1 MSTLQVP
8 FLPKNLKKKKKIR
21 YKEAEV
27 QLITCPTPFV
37 IDHFYVTFYIV
48 SLTVGS
54 NHPFEWCIVTEQME
68 TMEEPNRGP
77 IAPPSGE
84 LEDESFISPWAETQ
98 KAQETDL
105 ILDGKSNSRERP
117 AAFQI

>member
-1 MSTLQVP
+1 MKQNVKLNYKNQVQ
-8 FLPKNLKKKKKIR
+8 KKKIR
-21 YKEAEV
+21 YKGARV
-27 QLITCPTPFV
+27 QLITWHTPFV

-84 LEDESFISPWAETQ
+84 LEDDTFISPWAETQ
-98 KAQETDL
+98 KAQEIDL
-105 ILDGKSNSRERP
+105 ILDGKSNFRERP
-117 AAFQI
+117 AASQI

>member
-1 MSTLQVP
+1 
-8 FLPKNLKKKKKIR
+8 
-21 YKEAEV
+21 
-27 QLITCPTPFV
+27 
-37 IDHFYVTFYIV
+37 
-48 SLTVGS
+48 
-54 NHPFEWCIVTEQME
+54 ME

>member
-1 MSTLQVP
+1 MPTLQVP
-8 FLPKNLKKKKKIR
+8 CLPKKLKKKKKKKNR
-21 YKEAEV
+21 CKGAGV

-54 NHPFEWCIVTEQME
+54 NHRLNDALSEME

-77 IAPPSGE
+77 MAPPSG
-84 LEDESFISPWAETQ
+84 
-98 KAQETDL
+98 
-105 ILDGKSNSRERP
+105 
-117 AAFQI
+117 